1 MTRRQ
6 KEPLRALREDEKG
19 ELERLS
25 RARSA
30 PAAEVVRARMLL
42 AVAEGKSYAD
52 AARSVGRRSGDA
64 VSRLVGRFNREGL
77 IAVVSRHGGG
87 PRVIYGAQERE
98 RILAEFRRSPD
109 REQDGT
115 ATWSLS
121 TLQRALRHA
130 PDGLPHVSTQTI
142 LKVLWDHGWTWQKD
156 RTWCQTGQVR
166 RKRGGEVVEVTDP
179 DAGAKKG

>member
-6 KEPLRALREDEKG
+6 KEPLRTMSGDEKV

-25 RARSA
+25 RAKSA
-30 PAAEVVRARMLL
+30 AAEQVIRARMLL
-42 AVAEGKSYAD
+42 AVAEGKSYTE

-64 VSRLVGRFNREGL
+64 VSRLVRRFNGEGVA
-77 IAVVSRHGGG
+77 AVEPRHGGG
-87 PRVIYGAQERE
+87 PRVVYGTEERE
-98 RILAEFRRSPD
+98 RILREFRRQPE

-130 PDGLPHVSTQTI
+130 PDGLPQVSTQTI
-142 LKVLWDHGWTWQKD
+142 LKVLWEDGWSWQKD

-166 RKRGGEVVEVTDP
+166 RQRGGELVDVTDP

>member
-1 MTRRQ
+1 MTRCQ
-6 KEPLRALREDEKG
+6 KEPLRTLSEDEKA
-19 ELERLS
+19 ELEELS

-30 PAAEVVRARMLL
+30 AVEPVVRARMLL
-42 AVAEGKSYAD
+42 AVAEGKSYTE

-64 VSRLVGRFNREGL
+64 VSRLVRRFNREGVA
-77 IAVVSRHGGG
+77 AVEPRHGGG
-87 PRVIYGAQERE
+87 PRVVYGEAERE
-98 RILAEFRRSPD
+98 RILREFRRQPE

-142 LKVLWDHGWTWQKD
+142 LKVLWDNGWSWQKD
-156 RTWCQTGQVR
+156 RTWCQTGQVQ
-166 RKRGGEVVEVTDP
+166 RKRGGELVAVTDP
-179 DAGAKKG
+179 DAEAKKG

>member
-6 KEPLRALREDEKG
+6 KEPLRTLRGDERA
-19 ELERLS
+19 ELEKLS
-25 RARSA
+25 RAKSA
-30 PAAEVVRARMLL
+30 AAEQVVRAQLLL
-42 AVAEGKSYAD
+42 AVAEGKSYTE
-52 AARSVGRRSGDA
+52 AAQSVGRRSGDA
-64 VSRLVGRFNREGL
+64 VSRLVARFNREGL
-77 IAVVSRHGGG
+77 AAVSPRHGGG
-87 PRVIYGAQERE
+87 PRVVYGEVERE
-98 RILAEFRRSPD
+98 RILTEFRRQPE

-121 TLQRALRHA
+121 TLQRALRRA

-142 LKVLWDHGWTWQKD
+142 LKVLWDDGWSWQKD

-179 DAGAKKG
+179 DAGVKKD

>member
-6 KEPLRALREDEKG
+6 KEPLRTLSEDEKA
-19 ELERLS
+19 ELEKLS

-30 PAAEVVRARMLL
+30 AVEQVVRARMLL
-42 AVAEGKSYAD
+42 AVAEGKSYTD
-52 AARSVGRRSGDA
+52 AARSVGRHSGDA
-64 VSRLVGRFNREGL
+64 VSRLVRRFNREGVA
-77 IAVVSRHGGG
+77 AVAPRHGGG
-87 PRVIYGAQERE
+87 PRVVYGEGERE
-98 RILAEFRRSPD
+98 RILREFRRQPE
-109 REQDGT
+109 REQDGA

-142 LKVLWDHGWTWQKD
+142 LKVLWDNGWSWQKD

-166 RKRGGEVVEVTDP
+166 RKRGGELVAVTDP
-179 DAGAKKG
+179 DAGVKKA